1 MAGAAAAIG
10 AIGYVVA
17 TRRRLVTLRP
27 LAMTLAVATVA
38 VALGAV
44 RQSAW
49 LASPPASV
57 EALASA
63 WGEADGVTVWGR
75 VAEPP
80 ERSWA
85 VRFAVDV
92 DSVGRDGAR
101 DAIRGRVQATLR
113 VGDAGAVYPALR
125 TGDRVRLDGRLAP
138 LPRPR
143 NPAAMDY
150 GAYLRRQGVG
160 AVLDVRGETGA
171 RFLAPSR
178 RLADRATWAIRSN
191 VRRALAAVVPGAES
205 RALLLALILADRT
218 AIEAGTLEAFRAT
231 GLMHL
236 LAVSGL
242 HVGLV
247 GLALYV
253 ILKPVLGRFRIRR
266 RRIEVGRAVVTLAVL
281 AMYVAVAGASVSTVR
296 AFVMVALL
304 IVGRTLER
312 PADSLNALGLAAI
325 VLIVHRPAA
334 LFDVGF
340 QLSFGAVA
348 ALVTLTPLLTATV
361 PERWRHSR
369 AGSFLVGSLATSVAA
384 TLGTAPAL
392 LAHLGRLPIGGLVLN
407 VPAIPLTA
415 MTLGSGLG
423 AVVLAPVSPLSAAL
437 GAFSDAMA
445 RALLWVTKTGADTLG
460 WATYAGFL
468 ESPSVMLAAVLA
480 LVALALWRRPIAHR
494 RVAIAATASL
504 ALGLWVGVARGDA
517 APRLDVL
524 FLDVGQGDATLLATP
539 GGRHVLVDAGLR
551 SMYVDEGARV
561 VVPHLERAGIARL
574 DALVLTHAD
583 ADHIGGAATVLRS
596 VPVGRLIVN
605 GQPGQTDLWRE
616 VLAVADSAGVT
627 VQSVGAGDTLAVD
640 PALRIRVLGPS
651 GPMPSPNDASIVLR
665 VEHGL
670 TRWLLTGDAEAAG
683 EAAVVG
689 RFGDWLAAD
698 VVTVGHHGSRTSSSP
713 AMVDAAGRPAF
724 AVVSV
729 ARRNRYGLP
738 DEEPL
743 GRWLTTGA
751 EVLQTANE
759 GAVWLRSDG
768 ETVERV
774 EWRGK

>member
-1 MAGAAAAIG
+1 MV
-10 AIGYVVA
+10 YTVA

-27 LAMTLAVATVA
+27 LATTLAIVALA
-38 VALGAV
+38 ISLGAV
-44 RQSAW
+44 RQSSW
-49 LASPPASV
+49 LARPPAGI
-57 EALASA
+57 EALATA

-92 DSVGRDGAR
+92 DSVGRGDAR
-101 DAIRGRVQATLR
+101 GMVRGRVQVTLR

-125 TGDRVRLDGRLAP
+125 TSDRVRLDGQLAP

-160 AVLDVRGETGA
+160 AVLDVRDETGA

-178 RLADRATWAIRSN
+178 RLADRATWAIRSR
-191 VRRALAAVVPGAES
+191 VRHALEAFVPSAAP

-218 AIEAGTLEAFRAT
+218 AIEAGTMEAFRAT

-253 ILKPVLGRFRIRR
+253 LLKPVLGRFRIRR

-281 AMYVAVAGASVSTVR
+281 ALYVAVAGASVSTVR

-325 VLIVHRPAA
+325 VLLVHRPAA

-361 PERWRHSR
+361 PERWRQSR
-369 AGSFLVGSLATSVAA
+369 AGAFLIGSLATSIAA

-392 LAHLGRLPIGGLVLN
+392 LAHFGRLPIGGLVLN

-423 AVVLAPVSPLSAAL
+423 AVVLAPAPPLAAAL
-437 GAFSDAMA
+437 GAFSDATA
-445 RALLWVTKTGADTLG
+445 RALLWVTETGADTLG

-468 ESPSVMLAAVLA
+468 ESRSVMLASVLA
-480 LVALALWRRPIAHR
+480 LVALALWRRPVAR
-494 RVAIAATASL
+494 NRVAIAAVASL
-504 ALGLWVGVARGDA
+504 TVGVWTSVARGDT

-539 GGRHVLVDAGLR
+539 GGRHVLVDTGLK

-596 VPVGRLIVN
+596 VPVRRLVVN
-605 GQPGQTDLWRE
+605 GQPGETDLWHE
-616 VLAVADSAGVT
+616 VIAVADSAGVT
-627 VQSVGAGDTLAVD
+627 VQSVGAGDTLAID
-640 PALRIRVLGPS
+640 PALRIRVLGPG

-665 VEHGL
+665 VEHGR
-670 TRWLLTGDAEAAG
+670 TRWLFTGDAEAAG
-683 EAAVVG
+683 EAAVVD
-689 RFGDWLAAD
+689 RFGDWLASD
-698 VVTVGHHGSRTSSSP
+698 VVTVGHHGSRTSSAP
-713 AMVDAAGRPAF
+713 DVVAAAGRPAF

-729 ARRNRYGLP
+729 ARHNRYGLP

-759 GAVWLRSDG
+759 GAIWLRSDG
-768 ETVERV
+768 ERV
-774 EWRGK
+774 TRVDWR